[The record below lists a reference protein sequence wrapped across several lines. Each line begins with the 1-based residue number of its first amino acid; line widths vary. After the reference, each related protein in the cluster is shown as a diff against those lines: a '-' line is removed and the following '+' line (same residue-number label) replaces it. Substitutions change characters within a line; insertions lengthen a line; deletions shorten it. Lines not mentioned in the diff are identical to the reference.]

1 MKAKNLLTLILCFLF
16 SSANS
21 QNTINSNISNP
32 QHYRVEVFGL
42 KVGDATITFN
52 DEYISA
58 KAKTNF
64 LGSLIRNIDLKIKI
78 TQGLYTFN
86 GTEQKLFEGTQDLLS
101 AYFSFLF
108 DINIDSVLDKTE
120 YNLTL
125 ENEQKKFYVAD
136 LGIQIYKNERY
147 RVFNVTSE
155 GKKGIDIEGV
165 KSLLLYVKDG
175 EPKRVVAKTV
185 GPYLEGILEEPEN

>member
-1 MKAKNLLTLILCFLF
+1 MKAKNLLALILLFFF

-21 QNTINSNISNP
+21 QNTINPRISNP
-32 QHYRVEVFGL
+32 QHYKIEAFGL
-42 KVGDATITFN
+42 KVGSATVTFN

-58 KAKTNF
+58 RAKTNF
-64 LGSLIRNIDLKIKI
+64 LGSLIKNVDLEIKI
-78 TQGLYTFN
+78 TNGLYTFN
-86 GTEQKLFEGTQDLLS
+86 GKKQKLFEGTQDLLT

-125 ENEQKKFYVAD
+125 ENEQKKFYVTD
-136 LGIQIYKNERY
+136 LGVRIYKNENY
-147 RVFNVTSE
+147 RVFHVTSE
-155 GKKGIDIEGV
+155 GKRGIDMDGV

-175 EPKRVVAKTV
+175 EPKRVVAETI
-185 GPYLEGILEEPEN
+185 GPDLEGILEEPEN